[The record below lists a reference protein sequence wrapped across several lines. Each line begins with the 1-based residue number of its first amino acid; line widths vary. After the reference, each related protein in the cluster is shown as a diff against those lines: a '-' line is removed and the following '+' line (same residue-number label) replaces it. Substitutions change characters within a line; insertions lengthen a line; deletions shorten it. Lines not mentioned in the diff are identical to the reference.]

1 MMSRL
6 LNVGVVGVGTIGVDH
21 LKTYMACR
29 KARVVAI
36 ADIKEDL
43 VKSVASKYGIKRFFT
58 DYRDLVALKDVD
70 AVSVCTPPFAH
81 ASITC
86 DSAAAGKHVLCE
98 KPMAMNAEEAKR
110 MVEVCKG
117 AGVKLGICH
126 SRVRFNLAAEM
137 ARKYLSSGKLGTVYY
152 ARYSRFRRRG
162 RPGLDI
168 LESSKWFL
176 DSSKA
181 GGGALADI
189 GCYDIDLILYLLGS
203 PQPWAVSAMTFRGV
217 GTPPKLTTPYDVEE
231 HASLFVRFRDG
242 PVVTF
247 ETAWAS
253 NMDHGEGVVLF
264 GTRGGLK
271 LNPFTFYTEQ
281 GGKQVA
287 ISLEISGKP
296 PGDFIND
303 FVTACLKDRAPKT
316 PGEDGLKV
324 MQIISMAYA
333 SAKLGREVTLTEL
346 EKFHEKGAT

>member
-1 MMSRL
+1 MGRL
-6 LNVGVVGVGTIGVDH
+6 LRVGIVGVGTIGVNH
-21 LKTYMACR
+21 LETYHACR

-36 ADIKEDL
+36 ADVKEDL

-58 DYRDLVALKDVD
+58 DYRDLLTLKDVD
-70 AVSVCTPPFAH
+70 AVSVCTPPCAH
-81 ASITC
+81 APVTC
-86 DSAAAGKHVLCE
+86 DAAAAGKHVLCE
-98 KPMAMNAEEAKR
+98 KPMAMNAEEARR
-110 MVEVCKG
+110 MVDACKR

-126 SRVRFNLAAEM
+126 GRVRFNPAAEM
-137 ARKYLSSGKLGTVYY
+137 ARKYVASGKLGTVYY
-152 ARYSRFRRRG
+152 ARVSRFRHRG

-203 PQPWAVSAMTFRGV
+203 PQPSAVSAMTFRGV
-217 GTPPKLTTPYDVEE
+217 GIPPKVTTPYDVEE
-231 HASLFVRFRDG
+231 HASLLVRFING
-242 PVVTF
+242 PIVTF
-247 ETAWAS
+247 EIAWAS

-281 GGKQVA
+281 GGKQIA
-287 ISLEISGKP
+287 ISVDILSKP
-296 PGDFIND
+296 TGDLIND
-303 FVTACLKDRAPKT
+303 FVTACLKDRVPKT

-333 SAKLGREVTLTEL
+333 SARLGREVTLSEL
-346 EKFHEKGAT
+346 EKSPEKGVY